1 MSAIAVG
8 GTSYAAGLY
17 WLGRGGQGA
26 TSRAARRLGRP
37 WCVHRGGRTGYAAG
51 DTGGIGHD
59 GIGTGIGAGP
69 EGLPSL
75 ALALLDR
82 IDGDFWMALVEGD
95 SPEGDTGTGDHAAAT
110 APHYALVKA
119 RSGAILTD
127 GDEIFDTR
135 AAALD
140 AFARARPLGWTLHAT
155 PGLITG
161 GAFSELDT
169 GAADIA
175 ELDIAALAAAAS
187 KAGDAIG
194 LRRVPPPRRAGA
206 RVALAMLGLTV
217 LAGASATW
225 FQWDA
230 VWAWFAG
237 PAPMATVAPVAEP
250 RVSAA
255 IDSAALIAACR
266 QAMIEHPPWLPA
278 WRIERLV
285 CVARFAD
292 PELTVL
298 RPELAGRAVLLAR
311 WRLAP
316 GHAEP
321 VQRQLAES
329 HLSRWYAASV
339 MDGSAWAAV
348 TLEPVLR
355 AADTE
360 PPPFLA
366 LRRAVDRSLGAGGAR
381 IGYVRTPQ
389 SGWTVR
395 IDDPGPLS
403 RLGPLIAGIP
413 GLEIT
418 ALSRGADGGW
428 RLDGRPM
435 VPERL
440 TRTRFLE
447 LTRSPS
453 GTRDIDDGINGG
465 GLPLT
470 PGSQEMNDE

>member
-1 MSAIAVG
+1 MSAILIG
-8 GTSYAAGLY
+8 GTRYAAGLY
-17 WLGRGGQGA
+17 WLARGGQGA
-26 TSRAARRLGRP
+26 TARAARRLGRP

-51 DTGGIGHD
+51 T
-59 GIGTGIGAGP
+59 GAGP

-95 SPEGDTGTGDHAAAT
+95 SPGGDTGTGDHAAAT
-110 APHYALVKA
+110 APRYALVKA
-119 RSGAILTD
+119 RNGAILTD
-127 GDEIFDTR
+127 GDEVFDTR

-140 AFARARPLGWTLHAT
+140 AFARARPLGWTLYAT
-155 PGLITG
+155 PGLITA
-161 GAFSELDT
+161 GAFADLDS

-194 LRRVPPPRRAGA
+194 LRRVPPPRRSG
-206 RVALAMLGLTV
+206 RRIALAMLGLHV
-217 LAGASATW
+217 LAGASA
-225 FQWDA
+225 
-230 VWAWFAG
+230 AWFYRDTVLAWLAG
-237 PAPMATVAPVAEP
+237 PAPVETVAAVIEP
-250 RVSAA
+250 QVSAA

-266 QAMIEHPPWLPA
+266 RAMIEHPPWLPA
-278 WRIERLV
+278 WRIERVV
-285 CVARFAD
+285 CAARFAD
-292 PELTVL
+292 PELTAL
-298 RPELAGRAVLLAR
+298 RPELTGRAVLLAR

-339 MDGSAWAAV
+339 MAGSAWAAV
-348 TLEPVLR
+348 PLAPVLR
-355 AADTE
+355 ALDSS

-366 LRRAVDRSLGAGGAR
+366 LRRAVDRSLGASGAR
-381 IGYVRTPQ
+381 IGYARTPQ
-389 SGWTVR
+389 GGWSVR

-435 VPERL
+435 APGAPDQDAVPGTDARAGR
-440 TRTRFLE
+440 RTANRCRQASAPR
-447 LTRSPS
+447 TAAQPQA
-453 GTRDIDDGINGG
+453 GH
-465 GLPLT
+465 
-470 PGSQEMNDE
+470 Q